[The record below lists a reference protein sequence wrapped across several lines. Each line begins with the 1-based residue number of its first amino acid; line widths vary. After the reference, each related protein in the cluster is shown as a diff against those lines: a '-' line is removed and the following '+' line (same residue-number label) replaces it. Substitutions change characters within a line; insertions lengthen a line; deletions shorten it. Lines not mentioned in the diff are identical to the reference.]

1 MRKEIASVLIAL
13 AVLASLDL
21 GRAEEPK
28 ATPAKKTTAAERQEQ
43 RKKAFEAAV
52 SSKDFDKAL
61 AILEEVLGDKEV
73 SDKDRFEADCG
84 RFIIWA
90 TEKKDGAKACPLA
103 KKLSEQKK
111 DDAALLNELA
121 WTILDT
127 PDLKNRDLDVAMAIA
142 QRAAEVSKYDDPAIL
157 DTLARAHFEK
167 GNLTKAIE
175 FQTKAVEKSEK
186 NPKIRDDIKA
196 QIKETLEKYQDKKA
210 EKIS

>member
-13 AVLASLDL
+13 AVLASTDF
-21 GRAEEPK
+21 GHAEEPK
-28 ATPAKKTTAAERQEQ
+28 AAPAKKASVAERQEQ
-43 RKKAFEAAV
+43 RKEAFKAAV

-61 AILEEVLGDKEV
+61 AILEEMLGDKEV
-73 SDKDRFEADCG
+73 SDGDRFEANCG
-84 RFIIWA
+84 QFIIWA

-103 KKLSEQKK
+103 KKLSELKK
-111 DDAALLNELA
+111 DDPRLLNELA

-127 PDLKNRDLDVAMAIA
+127 PDLKNRDLDVAMTIA
-142 QRAAEVSKYDDPAIL
+142 KQAAEVSKYDDAAIL

-167 GNLTKAIE
+167 GDLAKAIE

-186 NPKIRDDIKA
+186 NQTIPDHVKA
-196 QIKETLEKYQDKKA
+196 QIRETLEKYQDKKA